1 MERPEPGRSPRLDR
15 HALASDDTGGSVVTR
30 PRQRPPTSS
39 VDASPPTTAGR
50 ATRRALR
57 NAVSIGRLRSR
68 EAPAAPPPTAVPASV
83 PPAELLRRLQFK
95 VLRRLDGF
103 LFGDVSGVFYGPSLD
118 LAEVREYQAGDEVRR
133 IDWHV
138 TARTGVLHVRQYR
151 EEREIRGWLIVD
163 GSPSMAFG
171 TRRALKSQVAL
182 ELAAAVASVLTRQ
195 GNKVGALAFGPA
207 GMRVALPSSGR
218 EQVLRVLDV
227 LQGGGDAPGRAFD
240 EGAEPLAGAL
250 AQINRTVR
258 RRSLVFLVSDFL
270 ERDGGADDEGT
281 EPAWSGELR
290 RLAAR
295 HDVIAVRV
303 SDPAE
308 KVLPNVGELRVRD
321 PETGRELWLDTG
333 DPRVR
338 EAHARLIRNR
348 ERMLTRTLRSSGA
361 DVLELSTAHDIVRP
375 LVAFIRRRRGRRSGV
390 TRP

>member
-1 MERPEPGRSPRLDR
+1 MERTVSVPGRGARRKRRSP
-15 HALASDDTGGSVVTR
+15 APESAAQPTAQSTVGSVA
-30 PRQRPPTSS
+30 
-39 VDASPPTTAGR
+39 DG
-50 ATRRALR
+50 
-57 NAVSIGRLRSR
+57 AV
-68 EAPAAPPPTAVPASV
+68 PPP
-83 PPAELLRRLQFK
+83 ELLRRLQFK

-182 ELAAAVASVLTRQ
+182 ELATTVASVLTRQ

-207 GMRVALPSSGR
+207 GMHVALPSSGR
-218 EQVLRVLDV
+218 MQVLRVLEV
-227 LQGGGDAPGRAFD
+227 LQGGGGTVPGRTED
-240 EGAEPLAGAL
+240 EGSEPLAGAL

-270 ERDGGADDEGT
+270 ERDGGSPEEGV
-281 EPAWSGELR
+281 EPAWAAELR

-308 KVLPNVGELRVRD
+308 KVLPNVGDLRVHD

-333 DPRVR
+333 DLRVR
-338 EAHARLIRNR
+338 EAHARLVRDR

-361 DVLELSTAHDIVRP
+361 DVLELSTATDIVQP
-375 LVAFIRRRRGRRSGV
+375 LVAFIRRRRGRRPGV
-390 TRP
+390 AKP

>member
-1 MERPEPGRSPRLDR
+1 M
-15 HALASDDTGGSVVTR
+15 
-30 PRQRPPTSS
+30 
-39 VDASPPTTAGR
+39 
-50 ATRRALR
+50 
-57 NAVSIGRLRSR
+57 
-68 EAPAAPPPTAVPASV
+68 PPP
-83 PPAELLRRLQFK
+83 ELLRRLQFK

-171 TRRALKSQVAL
+171 TRRALKSEVAL
-182 ELAAAVASVLTRQ
+182 ELATAVASVLTRQ
-195 GNKVGALAFGPA
+195 GNKVGALAFGPG
-207 GMRVALPSSGR
+207 GMRLVLPSSGR
-218 EQVLRVLDV
+218 MQVLRVLEA
-227 LQGGGDAPGRAFD
+227 LQGSGGAVTARPPD
-240 EGAEPLAGAL
+240 EGVEPLAGAL
-250 AQINRTVR
+250 NQINRTVR

-270 ERDGGADDEGT
+270 ERDGGSNGD
-281 EPAWSGELR
+281 EPAWAGELR

-308 KVLPNVGELRVRD
+308 KALPNVGDLRVRD

-338 EAHARLIRNR
+338 KAHAELVQAR

-375 LVAFIRRRRGRRSGV
+375 LVRVIRRRRGRRFGV
-390 TRP
+390 RRP